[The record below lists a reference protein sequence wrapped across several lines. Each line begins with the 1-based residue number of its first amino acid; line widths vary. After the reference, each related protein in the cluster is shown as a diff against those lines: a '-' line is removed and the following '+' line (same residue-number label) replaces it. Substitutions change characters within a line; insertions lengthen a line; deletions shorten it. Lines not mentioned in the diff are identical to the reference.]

1 MKHAFLI
8 LNPNAGMGVARD
20 RLYDIITA
28 FSEEGYATT
37 VCPLLLDRGVTSEAL
52 LKEAGTG
59 YEVVVCF
66 GGDGTLSHMIND
78 YIRLGLTQPIGYLP
92 DGSTNDFARTLGIPS
107 DSIAGV
113 QNIAAGQVF
122 RYDVGVFNDR
132 YFNYI
137 AAFGA
142 FTKVAYE
149 TNQTFKNVLGYA
161 AYILS
166 ALFNVAESVNIR
178 CPMLIEHDGVKKEG
192 SYVFGAVSNSTSVAG
207 FRVPFGSEARMDD
220 GLFEIVLIRAPE
232 SFSDFAEIIGC
243 LMTGNLNSPY
253 IEVFQSKEITIVP
266 RSKVAWTLDG
276 EYGGMPD
283 TIHITALRQRIPMI
297 VSGPQ
302 AGQV

>member
-1 MKHAFLI
+1 MRKTLLFVF
-8 LNPNAGMGVARD
+8 NPKAGKGKIRHNLMEIIDIFNKGGYDVLARATQCARD
-20 RLYDIITA
+20 AYEI
-28 FSEEGYATT
+28 
-37 VCPLLLDRGVTSEAL
+37 V
-52 LKEAGTG
+52 KE
-59 YEVVVCF
+59 YQDKVDLVVAS
-66 GGDGTLSHMIND
+66 GGDGTLDEVVTALMETDS
-78 YIRLGLTQPIGYLP
+78 RVPVGYLP
-92 DGSTNDFARTLGIPS
+92 AGSTNDFARTLGIPS